1 MPHDD
6 RATGRSPDDLQ
17 NVSYVT
23 AGSVVGADF
32 GSYRCDTTQI
42 DLSDVTVSP
51 VVSPQAIRE
60 SPDDLFA
67 SEYRMVLGDR
77 PSRSMRTIE
86 ELQGLV
92 HGVMMAGERYSFQ
105 ESEGG
110 DRGVLELRT
119 CSRYLS
125 EDSKIVGWMSYQDA
139 SSGVFVVPNLALLER
154 YDGSRVTE
162 EIEDADRYE
171 RFFEGEA
178 RVLLIG
184 GAEEGAIDIFA
195 TPECEREIVE
205 HFLTAIRGGPQ
216 ASLLHHLWS
225 RELQRFLGVS
235 LESGERESFADF
247 VRHDVITRCVSHSD
261 GFGES
266 SILLEISLRDPE
278 APLFRELFGKPT
290 LECKMIMGQREAT
303 RWMCPRFEWL

>member
-17 NVSYVT
+17 TVSYVT
-23 AGSVVGADF
+23 AGSVAGADF

-51 VVSPQAIRE
+51 VVSPQVIRE

-86 ELQGLV
+86 ELQDV
-92 HGVMMAGERYSFQ
+92 IHGVMMAGDRYSFG
-105 ESEGG
+105 ESEDG

-125 EDSKIVGWMSYQDA
+125 EDSKIVGWMSYRDA
-139 SSGVFVVPNLALLER
+139 SSEVFVVPNLDLLER
-154 YDGSRVTE
+154 DSGSRVTE
-162 EIEDADRYE
+162 EIQDADRYE

-178 RVLLIG
+178 RVLLSG
-184 GAEEGAIDIFA
+184 GADEGAIDIFA

-205 HFLTAIRGGPQ
+205 HFLTAIRGAPQ
-216 ASLLHHLWS
+216 ASLLYHLWS
-225 RELQRFLGVS
+225 RELRRFLGAS
-235 LESGERESFADF
+235 LESRERESLADF
-247 VRHDVITRCVSHSD
+247 VRHDVITRCVSHTD

-290 LECKMIMGQREAT
+290 LRCAMIMDQREAT
-303 RWMCPRFEWL
+303 RWKCPRFEWR